1 MQGHIEGGYIIIARK
16 IETSSIAEA
25 PPYAREIWFYLLRT
39 ANHKDNN
46 ICKRGQTIRRY
57 IDIREA
63 LKWYIG
69 YRKCMYS
76 ITQCENAMKLL
87 MKARMITKMRT
98 TRGLLITICNYNT
111 YQNPKLYESQNE
123 KGTSATM
130 EPQHRHTINKNVKK
144 DKNDKKKEKK
154 NISPKTL
161 YLDRVFLTDDEHR
174 KLYERFGED
183 VTRQLIE
190 SLNDGI
196 GSKGYKYNSHYSTIL
211 VWARKDGIQ
220 KKETPQEELARLGIQ

>member
-1 MQGHIEGGYIIIARK
+1 LKYPDFQNLQNYKSDGNG
-16 IETSSIAEA
+16 ETKAKQK
-25 PPYAREIWFYLLRT
+25 R
-39 ANHKDNN
+39 NN
-46 ICKRGQTIRRY
+46 
-57 IDIREA
+57 
-63 LKWYIG
+63 
-69 YRKCMYS
+69 
-76 ITQCENAMKLL
+76 
-87 MKARMITKMRT
+87 
-98 TRGLLITICNYNT
+98 
-111 YQNPKLYESQNE
+111 
-123 KGTSATM
+123 
-130 EPQHRHTINKNVKK
+130 RHTINKNVKK